1 MTVIECPHCGN
12 KELEE
17 FLHLED
23 CVVCRTISVTE
34 DGTAFVVENG
44 DDYDINV
51 LKQDRSRLQCLACE
65 EEFFAPATLE
75 WGDPRGV
82 TP

>member
-1 MTVIECPHCGN
+1 MTVLECPHCEN
-12 KELEE
+12 KEISK

-23 CVVCRTISVTE
+23 CVICRTIGVTE
-34 DGTAFVVENG
+34 DGTPFVDDGDAFEICMVQKRG
-44 DDYDINV
+44 
-51 LKQDRSRLQCLACE
+51 RLQCLACD
-65 EEFFAPATLE
+65 EEFFSPNKLG